1 MRMRAISEEKI
12 AAFQADGYLHLPR
25 YLDESALDATKQT
38 LNRVIDRIN
47 TFRSEEIYYEDKT
60 DPTSLKQIQHLENKD
75 DFFQQLVATGKVYEL
90 AQELLQEEPIPKNI
104 QYFNKPPKTSS
115 ATPAHQDGYYF
126 MLKPC
131 RALTMWLALEE
142 VDESNGCISYVRAS
156 HQQGL
161 REHQRTKTLGFSQ
174 GITDFPRPD
183 DEERMAKI
191 KAQPGDL
198 LIHDAMTIHLAD
210 KNRSSR
216 SRKAI
221 GFIYYAASAKVDEAA
236 HANYQRQLDRDLRG
250 EKKI

>member
-1 MRMRAISEEKI
+1 MRMRATSEEQI

-38 LNRVIDRIN
+38 LKKVMNKIN
-47 TFRSEEIYYEDKT
+47 TFRNEEIYYEDKA

-75 DFFQQLVATGKVYEL
+75 DFFQQLISTGTVYEL

-104 QYFNKPPKTSS
+104 QYFNKPPKTGS

-183 DEERMAKI
+183 EEERMVKI

-210 KNRSSR
+210 KNCSSR

-236 HANYQRQLDRDLRG
+236 HAAYQQKLVNDLR
-250 EKKI
+250 EENKI

>member
-1 MRMRAISEEKI
+1 MGILCEEQSRS
-12 AAFQADGYLHLPR
+12 FQTEGYLHLPD
-25 YLDESALDATKQT
+25 YLTASELDAT
-38 LNRVIDRIN
+38 NRALTRVVDRIS
-47 TFRSEEIYYEDKT
+47 TFRSEEVYYEDKT

-75 DFFQQLVATGKVYEL
+75 DFFQQLISTGTVYEL
-90 AQELLQEEPIPKNI
+90 AQEILQEEPIPKNI

-115 ATPAHQDGYYF
+115 ATPAHQDGHYF

-142 VDESNGCISYVRAS
+142 VDESNGCISYVGAS

-174 GITDFPRPD
+174 GITDFPRSD
-183 DEERMAKI
+183 DEERMVKI

-198 LIHDAMTIHLAD
+198 LVHDAMTIHLAD